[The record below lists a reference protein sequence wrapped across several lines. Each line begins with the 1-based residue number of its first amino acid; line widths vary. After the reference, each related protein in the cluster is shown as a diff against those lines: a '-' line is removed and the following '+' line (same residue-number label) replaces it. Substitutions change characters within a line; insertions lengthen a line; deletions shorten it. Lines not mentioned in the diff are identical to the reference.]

1 MKRTTMRINIETQ
14 RALALQ
20 LAKCM
25 NTGEAW
31 YLDGDIWTVESFRP
45 VTGTKQI
52 TVYLKELCNEL

>member
-1 MKRTTMRINIETQ
+1 MRINTETQ

-20 LAKCM
+20 LAKYM
-25 NTGEAW
+25 DSGKAW
-31 YLDGDIWTVESFRP
+31 YLDGDMWTVESFRP